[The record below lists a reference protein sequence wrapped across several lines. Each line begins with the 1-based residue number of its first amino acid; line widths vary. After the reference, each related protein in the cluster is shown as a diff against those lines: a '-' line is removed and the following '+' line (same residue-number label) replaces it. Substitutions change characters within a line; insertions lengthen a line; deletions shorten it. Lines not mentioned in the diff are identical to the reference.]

1 MLFLFARI
9 AVNVVFITCFGGLI
23 SLEMR
28 SVCCVYAVCLCRG
41 RVNAVGCHF
50 VEKHYGLGLH
60 RMGWAGLGLGW
71 AGLQVSDWV
80 AAESSRALRP
90 RPASCGWVFSSL
102 RETGH
107 RSRVTGRA
115 PPRGGGHPPGPTTR
129 GYVGPQGPSSRHLMR
144 GLMGGCVLTL
154 RVQATLP

>member
-9 AVNVVFITCFGGLI
+9 AVNVVSITCFGGLI

-50 VEKHYGLGLH
+50 VEKHQGLAASTE
-60 RMGWAGLGLGW
+60 WAGGGAGAGG

-90 RPASCGWVFSSL
+90 RPASCGAAANKK
-102 RETGH
+102 E
-107 RSRVTGRA
+107 
-115 PPRGGGHPPGPTTR
+115 
-129 GYVGPQGPSSRHLMR
+129 Q
-144 GLMGGCVLTL
+144 LT
-154 RVQATLP
+154 Q